1 MAAVSS
7 SAFGA
12 ALSSS
17 RLLLVA
23 GGSTAGR
30 ATVAAT
36 AALALARSNRTLL
49 VDADHP
55 AHGMED
61 VLRVPIPVTT
71 PAPVALPR
79 CSAGGGSLSAVQLC
93 GPTTRSFLEGLLGAP
108 EWKRLLEQDS
118 GTKMAASMGIPIA
131 ELLSVLDCIRP
142 PPGVEMPIALARL
155 LTTCTQEDYVVVD
168 AGAAA
173 LAGQLQSV
181 PPAVASGLEGFMRFT
196 QIMKLVRKAAFP
208 SVFTSGF
215 NLLVGKDMREGAL
228 AQFGATLG
236 HLEEL
241 HTATTALAA
250 ADKSMLLVLPRH
262 PGPELQRAVERVVD
276 NLQPRCVAFTCAGG
290 LHDPNNAGRPDWLPP
305 GPEVVSI
312 PLSDGRS
319 SQRVTGVETLSTLGD
334 IMLAS

>member
-7 SAFGA
+7 GVFGA

-23 GGSTAGR
+23 GGSSAGR

-36 AALALARSNRTLL
+36 AALALARNSRTLL

-61 VLRVPIPVTT
+61 VLRVPIPSIR
-71 PAPVALPR
+71 PAPVTLPSS
-79 CSAGGGSLSAVQLC
+79 SACGGSLSAVQLC
-93 GPTTRSFLEGLLGAP
+93 GPATRSFLEGLLGAN
-108 EWKRLLEQDS
+108 EWKRLLKQDS

-131 ELLSVLDCIRP
+131 ELLSILDCIRP
-142 PPGVEMPIALARL
+142 PPGVEMPVALARL
-155 LTTCTQEDYVVVD
+155 LNTNAQDDYVVVD

-181 PPAVASGLEGFMRFT
+181 PPAVASSLEGFMRFT
-196 QIMKLVRKAAFP
+196 HIMKLVRDSTLP
-208 SVFTSGF
+208 SVLTSGLS
-215 NLLVGKDMREGAL
+215 LLVGKDMLDGAA
-228 AQFGATLG
+228 AQFQAMLG

-241 HTATTALAA
+241 HTATTTLAA
-250 ADKSMLLVLPRH
+250 ADKAVLLVLPQH
-262 PGPELQRAVERVVD
+262 PGPEAERAAARIVD
-276 NLQPRCVAFTCAGG
+276 SLQPRCVVFTCASEV
-290 LHDPNNAGRPDWLPP
+290 HDPNDAGRPVWLPP

-312 PLSDGRS
+312 PLVDGRS
-319 SQRVTGVETLSTLGD
+319 NQRAMGVETLNTLAD

>member
-7 SAFGA
+7 AGAFGA

-23 GGSTAGR
+23 GGSTVGR
-30 ATVAAT
+30 ANVAAT
-36 AALALARSNRTLL
+36 AALALARSSRTLL

-61 VLRVPIPVTT
+61 VLRCPIPSIK
-71 PAPVALPR
+71 PAPVPLPS
-79 CSAGGGSLSAVQLC
+79 CSAGGSLSAVQLC
-93 GPTTRSFLEGLLGAP
+93 GPATRSFLEGLLGAP

-131 ELLSVLDCIRP
+131 ELLSILDCIRP
-142 PPGVEMPIALARL
+142 PPGVEMPVALARL
-155 LTTCTQEDYVVVD
+155 LTTHTHFDHVVID

-173 LAGQLQSV
+173 LAEQLQSV

-196 QIMKLVRKAAFP
+196 QIMKVVRQAALPLVL
-208 SVFTSGF
+208 TSGL
-215 NLLVGKDMREGAL
+215 NLIVGKDMREGAA
-228 AQFGATLG
+228 AQFGATLN

-250 ADKSMLLVLPRH
+250 ADKSVLLVLPQQ
-262 PGPELQRAVERVVD
+262 PGPEVERAAARIVD
-276 NLQPRCVAFTCAGG
+276 SLQPRCVAFTCATEV
-290 LHDPNNAGRPDWLPP
+290 HDPEDARRPDWLPP
-305 GPEVVSI
+305 GPQIVNI
-312 PLSDGRS
+312 PLVNGRTS
-319 SQRVTGVETLSTLGD
+319 HRATGVDALNTLAD
-334 IMLAS
+334 VMLAS